1 MSADIPLNQLQPN
14 MNSISVTA
22 IVLDPGVNRRTQS
35 GSIITMKVADST
47 GSINASIINPECDTY
62 KPGDILKFRGA
73 YTSIYQGGLT
83 FGVAKNGEC
92 KKIGEFVMVF
102 SETPDI
108 SLMPLPAGISDR
120 RSDERQS
127 RQNPGGNRFQ
137 RN

>member
-73 YTSIYQGGLT
+73 YTSIYQVCPTTVISQLFKHSGR
-83 FGVAKNGEC
+83 VNIRCCEEWRMQKNWRVCHGFFRNT
-92 KKIGEFVMVF
+92 GYQPNA
-102 SETPDI
+102 SP
-108 SLMPLPAGISDR
+108 
-120 RSDERQS
+120 S
-127 RQNPGGNRFQ
+127 RNIR
-137 RN
+137 